1 MTNEIERE
9 SNNSSI
15 SQSHLVFPQANDSK
29 SPQELLTSLS
39 KSADEI
45 LRGAIALN
53 PATPTEILEDLLNDK
68 SGYVLSCLRKRGYK
82 TRPVFSKPKAIVGNN
97 LVFRDAKTTDAAFI
111 VALRTH
117 DKKSAH
123 ISKTSSDIKQQEA
136 WLEKYSNDSE
146 QVYFIIQDKEG
157 ERVGTVRL
165 YDIQNDSFCWGSWIL
180 KEGAASSY
188 AIESALLV
196 YHFALSLGFEK
207 AHFDVRKGNES
218 VWKFHERFGANKTA
232 ETADDFIYSI
242 SLEAIEHSLEK
253 YKKYLP
259 NGFSIEY

>member
-97 LVFRDAKTTDAAFI
+97 LVLEMRRLPM
-111 VALRTH
+111 LRLLSHLERT
-117 DKKSAH
+117 
-123 ISKTSSDIKQQEA
+123 IKNQPIFQKH
-136 WLEKYSNDSE
+136 L
-146 QVYFIIQDKEG
+146 
-157 ERVGTVRL
+157 
-165 YDIQNDSFCWGSWIL
+165 
-180 KEGAASSY
+180 
-188 AIESALLV
+188 AI
-196 YHFALSLGFEK
+196 
-207 AHFDVRKGNES
+207 
-218 VWKFHERFGANKTA
+218 
-232 ETADDFIYSI
+232 
-242 SLEAIEHSLEK
+242 
-253 YKKYLP
+253 
-259 NGFSIEY
+259 

>member
-1 MTNEIERE
+1 M
-9 SNNSSI
+9 
-15 SQSHLVFPQANDSK
+15 
-29 SPQELLTSLS
+29 
-39 KSADEI
+39 
-45 LRGAIALN
+45 
-53 PATPTEILEDLLNDK
+53 
-68 SGYVLSCLRKRGYK
+68 
-82 TRPVFSKPKAIVGNN
+82 
-97 LVFRDAKTTDAAFI
+97 
-111 VALRTH
+111 
-117 DKKSAH
+117 
-123 ISKTSSDIKQQEA
+123 
-136 WLEKYSNDSE
+136 
-146 QVYFIIQDKEG
+146 
-157 ERVGTVRL
+157 

-259 NGFSIEY
+259 NGFSIEN